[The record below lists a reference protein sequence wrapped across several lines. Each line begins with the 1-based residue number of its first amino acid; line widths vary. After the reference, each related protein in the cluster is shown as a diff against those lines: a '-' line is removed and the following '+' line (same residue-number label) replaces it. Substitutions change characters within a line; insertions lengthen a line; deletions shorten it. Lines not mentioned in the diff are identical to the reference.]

1 MISVIMFSRNDD
13 YGVNLQQRVSLTL
26 NLWAQHLS
34 LQDEIIFVDDNTPAD
49 KPTLPEEIADSLS
62 GRVKR
67 LLRILRVSEETHKQF
82 NTCLPVGDL
91 HTRNIGIRHARM
103 PWIALTTVDNVAFG
117 LYPTLLDLA
126 ELKPAAWCSLVQK
139 VPVHAW
145 TTIYHPW
152 ILRKM
157 LTAWERVIPTHE
169 GQHKDFVH
177 QKAGDLLIMPTDL
190 AIMAKGF
197 EEGMTGLGGAEATLM
212 KKVQN
217 LGYQVNSCA
226 KWIQLFHLE
235 HDLPGKPSIYQ
246 QGFPQ
251 NDWEEWVTNLTE
263 SRNPDTWGQY
273 PVEEI
278 RL

>member
-1 MISVIMFSRNDD
+1 MFSRNDD
-13 YGVNLQQRVSLTL
+13 YGVNLRQRVSMTL

-49 KPTLPEEIADSLS
+49 KPTLPEEIAYSLS
-62 GRVKR
+62 GRVKK
-67 LLRILRVSEETHKQF
+67 LLRILRVSEETHKLF

-91 HTRNIGIRHARM
+91 HTRNIGIRHAQQ

-117 LYPTLLDLA
+117 LYPTILDFDALY
-126 ELKPAAWCSLVQK
+126 EPAAWCTFVQK

-145 TTIYHPW
+145 SAINHPW
-152 ILRKM
+152 VLRKLLM
-157 LTAWERVIPTHE
+157 AWEGVIPVHE

-177 QKAGDLLIMPTDL
+177 QKTGDLLILPTSV
-190 AIMAKGF
+190 AREIRGF
-197 EEGMTGLGGAEATLM
+197 EEGMTGLGCAEATVM
-212 KKVQN
+212 KKAQN
-217 LGYQVNSCA
+217 LGYQVKSCA

-246 QGFPQ
+246 MGFPQ